1 MGSVAGSWQ
10 EKMETHPPKLVEEI
24 VGAFIPPACREHGLG
39 DWYELYKSPS
49 QYLFDAGA
57 TLPFVVAS
65 QIRRTFSIQLFLS
78 ELCGL
83 YIAFA
88 CGSFWRGPGYLYDA
102 RLLLPL
108 ALIIGAVLFILTIRD
123 AYDDPL
129 DESAGKKY
137 FDAGLALTLANFAQ
151 RAIGVLTARPMLPV
165 WLIIIGTALS
175 VPMLV
180 IVRKSYRKTT
190 NHPPTFFD

>member
-1 MGSVAGSWQ
+1 
-10 EKMETHPPKLVEEI
+10 
-24 VGAFIPPACREHGLG
+24 
-39 DWYELYKSPS
+39 
-49 QYLFDAGA
+49 
-57 TLPFVVAS
+57 
-65 QIRRTFSIQLFLS
+65 
-78 ELCGL
+78 
-83 YIAFA
+83 
-88 CGSFWRGPGYLYDA
+88 
-102 RLLLPL
+102 LLPL
-108 ALIIGAVLFILTIRD
+108 ALIIGAVVFILTIRD